1 VKLDL
6 AIMGHTPETAIEL
19 LHQSNPVA
27 SQKSRYPI
35 LLLRWLC
42 PKLRQTST
50 QVQFRMPL
58 ALRYMRLP
66 IALSMIAF
74 LLCGPAA
81 AEVVAT
87 KSYSYF
93 NIKGK
98 TADELDDELSRRG
111 PTANGSSARHPG
123 ATKIRFGGEATYIQE
138 NGRCRVGNVKV
149 TVHTQII
156 MPRWANRKGASREL
170 SMIWDALSS
179 DIRRHEERHAEIA
192 RTQARAMERELKAL
206 PWQRNC
212 EAMQELVSEKS
223 ARGIEEHDKLQARF
237 DRVEAVNFQNR
248 MLRLLNNRLK
258 GKGGER

>member
-1 VKLDL
+1 
-6 AIMGHTPETAIEL
+6 
-19 LHQSNPVA
+19 
-27 SQKSRYPI
+27 
-35 LLLRWLC
+35 
-42 PKLRQTST
+42 
-50 QVQFRMPL
+50 MPL
-58 ALRYMRLP
+58 ALRNMRLP
-66 IALSMIAF
+66 IAFSMIALF
-74 LLCGPAA
+74 LCSPAA
-81 AEVVAT
+81 AEVVST

-93 NIKGK
+93 DIKGK
-98 TADELDDELSRRG
+98 TADQLDSELSRRG

-156 MPRWANRKGASREL
+156 LPRWSNRKGASREL

-192 RTQARAMERELKAL
+192 RTQARTMEQKLRSL
-206 PWQRNC
+206 PSQRSC
-212 EAMQELVSEKS
+212 EAMQELVSDES
-223 ARGIEEHDKLQARF
+223 ARGIDEHDKLQARF

-248 MLRLLNNRLK
+248 MLRLLNNRLN